1 MIFNPCCVQAKG
13 EHILILCQCPVNML
27 GVWHNTGEIDRD
39 FLGDANLAQPG
50 DIFRGYGLAFI
61 IPSLL

>member
-1 MIFNPCCVQAKG
+1 MIFNPYCVQAKG

-39 FLGDANLAQPG
+39 FLGG
-50 DIFRGYGLAFI
+50 SKFSRSGRYF
-61 IPSLL
+61 